1 MAITINGSGTIGG
14 VSVGGL
20 PDGIVDTD
28 MLASAAVTSAKV
40 GSLSTSNLPAGSAL
54 QVVQT
59 VYSTDVTV
67 TSTSFQDTQLSASIT
82 PISASSKILIFVTQ
96 PALIYQGSNAGISGG
111 MKLLRGA
118 TGIVEHNIT
127 PAISA
132 GTGLGGDIA
141 IRTVWSF
148 CYLDSPNTT
157 SSTTYKTQGKV
168 NSTAN
173 SGQIRFQQN
182 NTEEASI
189 TLMEIAA

>member
-1 MAITINGSGTIGG
+1 MSKIALTPNASGTGTLTIAAPNT
-14 VSVGGL
+14 STDRTLTL
-20 PDGIVDTD
+20 PDSTGTIDT
-28 MLASAAVTSAKV
+28 L
-40 GSLSTSNLPAGSAL
+40 GRAGNVL

-96 PALIYQGSNAGISGG
+96 PLLIYQASNAGIAGG

-118 TGIVEHNIT
+118 TSIVEHNIT
-127 PAISA
+127 PTISA
-132 GTGLGGDIA
+132 GTSAGGEIA
-141 IRTVWSF
+141 LRTVWSF

-157 SSTTYKTQGKV
+157 SSTTYKTQGKIG
-168 NSTAN
+168 STAN